1 MAIDLRQFHQT
12 FFEESLE
19 GVAAME
25 VELLELERALG
36 APGFVPDPEQLNRI
50 FRVVH
55 SIKGGSGTF
64 GFPTIADFSHLLE
77 SLLDDIRASRR
88 AIDVSIIALLL
99 RAVDGLREL
108 IRTAHTGGN
117 VEPPTIGRLR
127 AELERMQR
135 TAHSVAPTTPTAD
148 TAEDRASGWHV
159 RFHPHLQFFGTG
171 NDPVRI
177 LGELK
182 QLGPMESRTDISR
195 LPAWDSFDPHQC
207 YLGWEI
213 ELQAGAGRASV
224 QEAFAWVTEDS
235 ALTITPLKQAVSFE
249 ASANAKAED
258 ATNGSIRVATP
269 KVDALVDMVGEL
281 VITKTM
287 LNLLAENFTL
297 DALPRLRSGLALL
310 ERHTRELQDC
320 VLGIRMLPIGFVFSR
335 LPRMVRDV
343 SQQLG
348 KKIELKL
355 SGERTELDK
364 TIIERISDPLIHLV
378 RNSIDHGIEAPA
390 ARARAGKPETGVIR
404 LDAFHK
410 GGNVVVEIEDDGHG
424 LNRERILTIAR
435 ERGLVA
441 ADVVL
446 EPAQIDELIFL
457 PGFSTASEVND
468 VSGRGVGLDVV
479 RNNIRSLAGGVEVHS
494 TPGRG
499 TRFTIR
505 LPLTLAI
512 VDGMS
517 VQVGAQIYILP
528 LAWIAESVRLPR
540 SEVRRPAGGPEV
552 IALRDEYLPLLRLH
566 EVFNVPARV
575 TDLDKGILVVVE
587 ADGKKAALFVDDLL
601 GQQQVVIKSLET
613 HCIKLEG
620 ISAATILGDGTV
632 ALILD
637 VAALVRRAHSAFPV
651 LAGASMPADMSSAT
665 PHMTAHR

>member
-12 FFEESLE
+12 FFEESFE

-25 VELLELERALG
+25 AELLQLERALG
-36 APGFVPDPEQLNRI
+36 APGFMPDAEQLNRI
-50 FRVVH
+50 FRAVH

-64 GFPTIADFSHLLE
+64 GFPAIADFTHLLE

-88 AIDVSIIALLL
+88 AVDVGIVALLL

-108 IRTAHTGGN
+108 IRTAHTGTE
-117 VEPPTIGRLR
+117 VDRKAIGSLR
-127 AELERMQR
+127 TELEQVQLVATSGE
-135 TAHSVAPTTPTAD
+135 TAGASAARAD
-148 TAEDRASGWHV
+148 ESAGGWQIV
-159 RFHPHLQFFGTG
+159 FHPHLQFFHSG

-177 LGELK
+177 LAELAD
-182 QLGPMESRTDISR
+182 LGRIDVRTDVSR
-195 LPAWDSFDPHQC
+195 VPPWDNFDPHTC

-213 ELQAGAGRASV
+213 DLHGANGRRAV
-224 QEAFAWVTEDS
+224 DETFAWVTDDGKLS
-235 ALTITPLKQAVSFE
+235 ITPLKLAAPAAQAGNT
-249 ASANAKAED
+249 ARPED

-287 LNLLAENFTL
+287 LNLLADNFTT
-297 DALPRLRSGLALL
+297 DSLPRLRSGLAQL

-348 KKIELKL
+348 KKVELKL
-355 SGERTELDK
+355 IGERTELDK

-390 ARARAGKPETGVIR
+390 VRAAAGKPETGVIR
-404 LDAFHK
+404 IEAYHK
-410 GGNVVVEIEDDGHG
+410 GGNVVIEIEDDGLG
-424 LNRERILTIAR
+424 LNRERILSIAR
-435 ERGLVA
+435 ERGLVS
-441 ADVVL
+441 ADAPL

-457 PGFSTASEVND
+457 PGFSTAASVND

-479 RNNIRSLAGGVEVHS
+479 RNNIRSLAGGVEVNS

-517 VQVGAQIYILP
+517 IQVGAQVYILP

-540 SEVRRPAGGPEV
+540 SQVSRPAGGPEV
-552 IALRDEYLPLLRLH
+552 IALRDEYLPLMRLH
-566 EVFNVPARV
+566 EVFNVEPRV

-637 VAALVRRAHSAFPV
+637 VAALVRRAHNASA
-651 LAGASMPADMSSAT
+651 AAAMPAEIRTGGNNFVM
-665 PHMTAHR
+665 AHP